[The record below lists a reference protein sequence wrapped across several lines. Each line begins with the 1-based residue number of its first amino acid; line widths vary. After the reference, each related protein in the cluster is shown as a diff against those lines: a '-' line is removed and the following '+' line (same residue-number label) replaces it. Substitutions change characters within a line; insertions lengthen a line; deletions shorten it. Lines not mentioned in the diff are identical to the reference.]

1 MTQASELVRTF
12 RKIYEETMQR
22 VGASS
27 YYFFPKEYYRA
38 LSCGMGRQMAVAIAM
53 HGEEAVGGALFFAGE
68 HFAHYHLSG
77 TTTSGRSLK
86 ANTLILAAG
95 AEWARR
101 RGCELL
107 HLGGGVAQGD
117 SLYQFK
123 KSFGGITFLYSFMTV
138 IANSIR
144 YDELVESRRT
154 HSGMGSLRAGFFP
167 EYRA

>member
-1 MTQASELVRTF
+1 LVETF
-12 RKIYEETMQR
+12 REIYEGTMER
-22 VGASS
+22 VGASL

-38 LSCGMGRQMAVAIAM
+38 LSRGMGKQMAVVIAM
-53 HGEEAVGGALFFAGE
+53 QGEEAVGGALFFAGE

-77 TTTSGRSLK
+77 TTTVGRSLK

-95 AEWARR
+95 ADWARQ
-101 RGCELL
+101 RGCQLL

-123 KSFGGITFLYSFMTV
+123 KSFGGNIFLYSFMTV

-154 HSGMGSLRAGFFP
+154 RSEMGNLRTGFFP
-167 EYRA
+167 GYRAC